1 MYNLKFVLL
10 LVFYI
15 CKRDK
20 KEDRAMAISNIHET
34 LLMYTKRK
42 SQINNELSTVMMNIL
57 SASRQQADNQAR
69 YNDKQQELYFNYYS
83 DDPEQYMILTEQLE
97 QEHELELATIN
108 SWEKELEVSK
118 NNLETQLNEIT
129 TFENTWTKLLQTN
142 VKNDFSYGGV
152 QQ

>member
-1 MYNLKFVLL
+1 MKQVNNKKIKQYEYLKSLKILTYDNDEKILIKKRKQYNLEEIYKYL
-10 LVFYI
+10 
-15 CKRDK
+15 D
-20 KEDRAMAISNIHET
+20 DHNIT
-34 LLMYTKRK
+34 NYLKPFKITSK
-42 SQINNELSTVMMNIL
+42 
-57 SASRQQADNQAR
+57 
-69 YNDKQQELYFNYYS
+69 ELYFNYYS